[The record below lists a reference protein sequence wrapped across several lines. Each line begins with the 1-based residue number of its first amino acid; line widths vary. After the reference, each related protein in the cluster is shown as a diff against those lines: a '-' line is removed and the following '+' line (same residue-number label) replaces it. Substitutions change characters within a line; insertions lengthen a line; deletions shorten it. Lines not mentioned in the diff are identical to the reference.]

1 MARVPLSALGS
12 AAAEPFLFLCLDKQE
27 NRMPS
32 TDIKQQTA
40 KIAVSGAANTAV
52 CGAEAKPA
60 IIATRK
66 RCEAEGVGLSHYVL
80 MDRKAVR

>member
-1 MARVPLSALGS
+1 
-12 AAAEPFLFLCLDKQE
+12 
-27 NRMPS
+27 MPS
-32 TDIKQQTA
+32 TDIKQQAA

-52 CGAEAKPA
+52 RAKPA